1 MLVDESRNQLIV
13 TKASAAHDYSRIVSG
28 FQFLGYFVARICIS
42 HGPLWLKIKPRTLLI
57 KDKKKDIVHV
67 YCTENQYNQRNLWR
81 NIVLVLHCL

>member
-42 HGPLWLKIKPRTLLI
+42 HGPLWSKIKPRTLLI
-57 KDKKKDIVHV
+57 KDKKKML
-67 YCTENQYNQRNLWR
+67 YMY
-81 NIVLVLHCL
+81 IVLIINEIFGEISY

>member
-28 FQFLGYFVARICIS
+28 FQFLGYFVARISIS

-57 KDKKKDIVHV
+57 KDKKNIL
-67 YCTENQYNQRNLWR
+67 YMY
-81 NIVLVLHCL
+81 IVLKINIINEIFGEISY

>member
-42 HGPLWLKIKPRTLLI
+42 HGPLWSKIKPRTLLI
-57 KDKKKDIVHV
+57 KDKKKIL
-67 YCTENQYNQRNLWR
+67 YMY
-81 NIVLVLHCL
+81 IVLKINIINEIFGEISY

>member
-42 HGPLWLKIKPRTLLI
+42 HGPLWSKIKPRTLLI
-57 KDKKKDIVHV
+57 KDKKKKIL
-67 YCTENQYNQRNLWR
+67 YMY
-81 NIVLVLHCL
+81 IVLKINIINEIFGEITY

>member
-57 KDKKKDIVHV
+57 KDKKKIL
-67 YCTENQYNQRNLWR
+67 YMY
-81 NIVLVLHCL
+81 IVLKINIINEIFGEISY

>member
-28 FQFLGYFVARICIS
+28 FQFLGYFVARISIS

-57 KDKKKDIVHV
+57 KDKKKIL
-67 YCTENQYNQRNLWR
+67 YMY
-81 NIVLVLHCL
+81 IVLKINIINEIFGEISY

>member
-42 HGPLWLKIKPRTLLI
+42 HGPLWSKIKPRTLLI
-57 KDKKKDIVHV
+57 KDKKNIL
-67 YCTENQYNQRNLWR
+67 YMY
-81 NIVLVLHCL
+81 IVLKINIINEIFGEISY